1 MPSRPFVALGIACRP
16 TADDMGFRPVT
27 IRARATIAAATV
39 VGAALVLAGVFLVV
53 TLHHRLVQGQ
63 RNTAQLRG
71 RDVGALAASGRL
83 PATLSIPGEGRALI
97 QVVNRAG
104 KVVSRSDNITGETP
118 ILPSDLRNRRSWSG
132 VRRGLPI
139 GDGEAFIV
147 VSRIYPA
154 PGGELS
160 VITAESL
167 ESAREDAASLARLL
181 IAGLPLFVGL
191 VALVTRRVVKTALQP
206 VGAMNA
212 QLAEITSNRLHRR
225 VTQPATD
232 DEIAELAST
241 MNTMLDR
248 IQVASDRQ
256 RSFVA
261 DASHEL
267 RSPLTSVRAAL
278 EVAEAHPNTVDP
290 HVAIR
295 DALADHDRLDALV
308 ADLLTLARLDESVS
322 TEVGAPVD
330 LALLVGA
337 DIESR
342 TEPTVNWSL
351 DLQPAVVTGSERQ
364 LQRVV
369 RNLVDNAVRHADS
382 GVVVS
387 TGVSG
392 RDVVL
397 RVSDDGV
404 GIADEHRDRV
414 FERFARIDT
423 ARSVDDGGTG
433 LGLAIVRVTV
443 QAHGGSIGLIDG
455 PSSGAVFEVRLP
467 AATVPV
473 SYGQQGKRPR
483 IGRSRRAH
491 GSPTVQ
497 AEPTA
502 DQHRHDASTT
512 VPDDASG

>member
-1 MPSRPFVALGIACRP
+1 
-16 TADDMGFRPVT
+16 MGFRPVT

-39 VGAALVLAGVFLVV
+39 VGAAQVLAGVLLVV

-63 RNTAQLRG
+63 RNTAELRG
-71 RDVGALAASGRL
+71 RDVGALAGSGRL
-83 PATLSIPGEGRALI
+83 PATLSIPGEGSALI

-104 KVVSRSDNITGETP
+104 KVVSRSDNIAGETP

-139 GDGEAFIV
+139 GDEAFIV

-181 IAGLPLFVGL
+181 LAGLPLFVGL

-278 EVAEAHPNTVDP
+278 EVAEAHPTTVDP

-404 GIADEHRDRV
+404 GIPTEHRDRV

-473 SYGQQGKRPR
+473 SYGQPGKRPR

-491 GSPTVQ
+491 GSPTVPP
-497 AEPTA
+497 ESTA
-502 DQHRHDASTT
+502 RVDSRSASPRR
-512 VPDDASG
+512 VDDGAR